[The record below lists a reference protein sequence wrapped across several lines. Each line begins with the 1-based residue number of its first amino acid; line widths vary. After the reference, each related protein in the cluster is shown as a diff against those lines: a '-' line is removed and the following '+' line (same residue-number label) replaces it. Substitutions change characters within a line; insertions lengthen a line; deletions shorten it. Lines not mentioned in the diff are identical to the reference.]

1 MLTSAYPIKNSSHPA
16 KPVQNRFDRA
26 MVEVASNAAQ
36 AALSEDGRKAA
47 RSGVA
52 VSGVCEQAQ
61 RASLGKSQTKSPTLA
76 KLGKRRLSNRQKSA
90 LRVQHREQRAGILRK
105 ISSIKRVRRCGRFL
119 APGAGAVG
127 VKFSP
132 ASPNSGASSGF
143 SGLERCGSVW
153 ACPACSARV
162 AAHRAGQ
169 LADGC
174 KAWIEQGGTIAMVTL
189 TMRHHAGM
197 PLKKLWDA
205 KSRAWRAVHNN
216 RGYREDKERAGI
228 EGWVTGTEVT
238 HGKNGWHVHIHCLLF
253 CSKNNSDDVLE
264 SIGAR
269 AFDRWANS
277 LESAGL
283 PRPSAKHG
291 VDVVAVNSGNDARE
305 IGSYVVKGLAAESA
319 LGQLKTGRGGN
330 VTPFELL
337 DSAGQDDARA
347 LTLWK
352 EWETVSLGKRQM
364 AWSRGMKAALQVDDL
379 TEQEIVEKDIEGEV
393 IGLIAPKD
401 WRKVGKN
408 VVFRQ
413 EILIAV
419 QLSRNSKE
427 AQKRASKVARHF
439 GIQLDKRP
447 TKKISDNVEAENV
460 STKASF
466 LPPN

>member
-1 MLTSAYPIKNSSHPA
+1 MS
-16 KPVQNRFDRA
+16 
-26 MVEVASNAAQ
+26 
-36 AALSEDGRKAA
+36 
-47 RSGVA
+47 
-52 VSGVCEQAQ
+52 
-61 RASLGKSQTKSPTLA
+61 
-76 KLGKRRLSNRQKSA
+76 
-90 LRVQHREQRAGILRK
+90 
-105 ISSIKRVRRCGRFL
+105 
-119 APGAGAVG
+119 
-127 VKFSP
+127 
-132 ASPNSGASSGF
+132 
-143 SGLERCGSVW
+143 
-153 ACPACSARV
+153 
-162 AAHRAGQ
+162 
-169 LADGC
+169 
-174 KAWIEQGGTIAMVTL
+174 
-189 TMRHHAGM
+189 
-197 PLKKLWDA
+197 
-205 KSRAWRAVHNN
+205 
-216 RGYREDKERAGI
+216 
-228 EGWVTGTEVT
+228 
-238 HGKNGWHVHIHCLLF
+238 
-253 CSKNNSDDVLE
+253 
-264 SIGAR
+264 
-269 AFDRWANS
+269 
-277 LESAGL
+277 
-283 PRPSAKHG
+283 
-291 VDVVAVNSGNDARE
+291 
-305 IGSYVVKGLAAESA
+305 AESA